1 MKGRLVETQA
11 LVVRLVDRGE
21 SDRVVTF
28 LTEDAGLVAVSA
40 RGVRKGSKRFGG
52 ALEPMHRLV
61 VTLEHPE
68 REIATLAEA
77 RVDAMRLR
85 LTAHLESSLV
95 AGFWLRFARALAH
108 PHGTDADLFR
118 VTDGALSLLDEVP
131 DRHADLGPLVPFA
144 MLAAVGYALELER
157 CVSCAKPCPDERPS
171 AVDGRRG
178 GLLCRACGYASI
190 VLPAEARRA
199 VRDAQEGVFSPLAES
214 HREVASRLAQDV
226 AMQHVGHSVR

>member
-1 MKGRLVETQA
+1 VKGRLVETRA

-28 LTEDAGLVAVSA
+28 LTEDTGLVAVSA

-77 RVDAMRLR
+77 RVDAMRLG
-85 LTAHLESSLV
+85 LTAHLEASLA
-95 AGFWLRFARALAH
+95 AGYWLRFARALAH
-108 PHGTDADLFR
+108 PHGSDADLFR
-118 VTDGALSLLDEVP
+118 VTDGALALLDDAP
-131 DRHADLGPLVPFA
+131 DRHADLVPLVPFA
-144 MLAAVGYALELER
+144 MLAAVGYALELDR
-157 CVSCAKPCPDERPS
+157 CVACGKPCPEERPS

-190 VLPAEARRA
+190 VLPAA
-199 VRDAQEGVFSPLAES
+199 VRRSVRAAQEGSFTPLAEADRELAVRLA
-214 HREVASRLAQDV
+214 REVAV
-226 AMQHVGHSVR
+226 QHVGHSVR

>member
-1 MKGRLVETQA
+1 VKGRLVETPA

-21 SDRVVTF
+21 ADRVVTL
-28 LTEDAGLVAVSA
+28 LTAASGLVAVAA
-40 RGVRKGSKRFGG
+40 RGVRRGSKRFGG

-85 LTAHLESSLV
+85 LTAHLEAALA

-108 PHGTDADLFR
+108 PHGDDTDLFR
-118 VTDGALSLLDEVP
+118 VTDGALTLLDDAPE
-131 DRHADLGPLVPFA
+131 RHGDLAPLVPFA
-144 MLAAVGYALELER
+144 LLAAVGYALELER
-157 CVSCAKPCPDERPS
+157 CVACGKPCPEERPS

-178 GLLCRACGYASI
+178 GLLCRACGYATV
-190 VLPAEARRA
+190 VLSAELRRA
-199 VRDAQEGVFSPLAES
+199 IAGAQEGRFTPLEPEQRDIA
-214 HREVASRLAQDV
+214 ARLSQEV

>member
-1 MKGRLVETQA
+1 MKGRLVETPA

-21 SDRVVTF
+21 ADRVVTF
-28 LTEDAGLVAVSA
+28 LTAGAGLVAVSA

-85 LTAHLESSLV
+85 LTAHLEASLA

-108 PHGTDADLFR
+108 PHGDDDELFR
-118 VTDGALSLLDEVP
+118 VTDGALALLDEEP
-131 DRHADLGPLVPFA
+131 ERHGDLTPLVPFA
-144 MLAAVGYALELER
+144 MLASVGYALELER
-157 CVSCAKPCPDERPS
+157 CVGCGKPCPEGRPS

-178 GLLCRACGYASI
+178 GLLCRACGYASV
-190 VLPAEARRA
+190 VLSADLRRA
-199 VRDAQEGVFSPLAES
+199 VAGAQEGRFQPLPPDQ
-214 HREVASRLAQDV
+214 RELAVRLAQDV

>member
-1 MKGRLVETQA
+1 VKGRLVETPA

-21 SDRVVTF
+21 ADRVVTL
-28 LTEDAGLVAVSA
+28 LTEETGLVAVSA

-68 REIATLAEA
+68 REIARLAEA
-77 RVDAMRLR
+77 RVEAMRLQ
-85 LTAHLESSLV
+85 LTAHLEASLA
-95 AGFWLRFARALAH
+95 AGYWLRFARALAH

-118 VTDGALSLLDEVP
+118 VTDGALALLDDEP
-131 DRHADLGPLVPFA
+131 TRHADLAPLVPFA
-144 MLAAVGYALELER
+144 MLSSVGYALELER
-157 CVSCAKPCPDERPS
+157 CVACGKPCPEERPS

-178 GLLCRACGYASI
+178 GLLCRACGYAAI
-190 VLPAEARRA
+190 VLPAEVRRA
-199 VRDAQEGVFSPLAES
+199 VRDAQDGAFAPLAQE
-214 HREVASRLAQDV
+214 HRELAARLAQEV